1 METIR
6 TSLSIEQENLLKEI
20 ERFEAKWSQI
30 STTHKSFDINENT
43 LEGVQKQFEEM
54 QYKRKEWNA
63 VKERK
68 ETL

>member
-30 STTHKSFDINENT
+30 STINKSFDVNENT

-54 QYKRKEWNA
+54 QFKRKEWNA

-68 ETL
+68 EAL